1 MKRPPFLAYQVCR
14 AHGDAPAWLVRAVTV
29 LRLDVAS
36 RRAHVSIYLG
46 HRVAL
51 MDVPFDELRSDR
63 RAAGELLAEKLIASP
78 AAGESAVNGMAGRAQ
93 RAPAAA

>member
-1 MKRPPFLAYQVCR
+1 MKRPPFLAFQVCR

-29 LRLDVAS
+29 LRLDTSS
-36 RRAHVSIYLG
+36 RRAQVSLDLG

-51 MDVPFDELRSDR
+51 LDVPFDELRSDR

-78 AAGESAVNGMAGRAQ
+78 AAGESAVDAMAGRAQ
-93 RAPAAA
+93 RAPAVA